1 MLRAMLS
8 RVYAQMQVFSMRRHV
23 SEVFFLQISSSNG
36 SKPIFYTTISRYS
49 TIFACQLSLAL
60 IVRSLMYS
68 CHLCSEQSTHSFAPA
83 LYSCPS
89 PLAPAFCSHTALSPA
104 YHYTNTS
111 EYQEKVASRPFM
123 SPPPPRESMRYVR
136 DCIMVLSLTVCSQRS
151 YGIQSSPNITFTY
164 QLISQLI
171 PIIDLLHGPHQS
183 KCCHPTPLR
192 PGSIS
197 VTCHG
202 LVDSRC
208 ETTSRY
214 TEIW

>member
-123 SPPPPRESMRYVR
+123 SPPPQEKACGMLGIALWCSLLLCVVKGH
-136 DCIMVLSLTVCSQRS
+136 MVYSLHPTLPSLINS
-151 YGIQSSPNITFTY
+151 FPSSSPS
-164 QLISQLI
+164 LISYMALTSQNAVIQL
-171 PIIDLLHGPHQS
+171 H
-183 KCCHPTPLR
+183 
-192 PGSIS
+192 S
-197 VTCHG
+197 VQ
-202 LVDSRC
+202 
-208 ETTSRY
+208 EAFQ
-214 TEIW
+214 